1 MNKKLQKTTNNL
13 PAWDLSDLYD
23 DIKSD
28 KIEKDLEKYRKSAI
42 AFARKYKGRL
52 ALLSADEFLSVLKDC
67 EKRNQLVSR
76 LGGFAYLNMATQ
88 MKNQEAMAF
97 YQNISE
103 KITQYSKPLVFFSLE
118 LNQLPEEKI
127 KEWLKNKKVAF
138 YKPFIKR
145 VRKYKKYELSEAV
158 EEILLEKSVT
168 SSDAWVRLYEETSSR
183 QVFELDGK
191 KYNDAEISKLLL
203 DKDINIRHKAGEEI
217 NRVAKQ
223 NAPLFS
229 LVYNMI
235 IKDKAIED
243 EKRGFKNP
251 VSARNLAEEVDDN
264 MVEALAQTVKENYKN
279 IAHRFYK
286 LKAKWLG
293 TDKLS
298 YWDRNAPLPFSA
310 DIQYSWE
317 EAVDTVLKGYYGFSE
332 KLGKIAQEFFDNA
345 WIDVPPRDGKR
356 SGAFCSAP
364 LASEHPYLFLN
375 FTGKQNDV
383 LTLAHELGHGC
394 HHQLRTNN
402 GDLNERSRMTTEEVA
417 SVFGEMLVFQNM
429 LNSTTDDKAKLC
441 LIASKVSDM
450 INTAIRQI
458 SFHFFETRAHNERKN
473 GEVSEDRL
481 CQIWLEEMKESLGEY
496 VVVDDNC
503 KYIWS
508 NVGHFFF
515 LPFYVYAYSFADC
528 LVNSL
533 YQVKI
538 EDRVDNFADKYL
550 ELLSKTAIGEYEDIL
565 KPFGLNPKN
574 ADFWQKGLN
583 LISSYIDELE
593 KLDKKINK

>member
-1 MNKKLQKTTNNL
+1 MNKANKNLNQNNL
-13 PAWDLSDLYD
+13 PAWDLSDLYNGIND
-23 DIKSD
+23 P
-28 KIEKDLEKYRKSAI
+28 KIEADLEKYRKNAI
-42 AFARKYKGRL
+42 SFSRKYKGKL
-52 ALLSADEFLSVLKDC
+52 ELLSAKDCLSMLKDC
-67 EKRNQLVSR
+67 EKRNKIASR

-97 YQNISE
+97 YQNVVE
-103 KITQYSKPLVFFSLE
+103 KITEYSKPLVFFSLE
-118 LNQLPEEKI
+118 FNNLPEQKI
-127 KEWLKNKKVAF
+127 KQWLKDKEVAF
-138 YKPFIKR
+138 YKPYLKR
-145 VRKYKKYELSEAV
+145 IRKYKKYELSEAV

-183 QVFELDGK
+183 LVYEVDGK

-203 DKDINIRHKAGEEI
+203 NKDENVRHKAGAEI
-217 NRVAKQ
+217 NRVSKE

-235 IKDKAIED
+235 IKDKSIED
-243 EKRGFKNP
+243 DKRGFKSP
-251 VSARNLAEEVDDN
+251 VSARNLAEEVEDE

-286 LKAKWLG
+286 LKSKWLG
-293 TDKLS
+293 VEKIS

-310 DIQYSWE
+310 DVEYSWE
-317 EAVDTVLKGYYGFSE
+317 DAVDTVLKGYYGFSE
-332 KLGKIAQEFFDNA
+332 KLGKVAQEFFDNA

-356 SGAFCSAP
+356 SGAFCSSP
-364 LASEHPYLFLN
+364 LAEHHPYLFLN
-375 FTGKQNDV
+375 FAGKQNDV

-394 HHQLRTNN
+394 HHQLRAQN
-402 GDLNERSRMTTEEVA
+402 GELNERSRMTTEEVA

-429 LNSTTDDKAKLC
+429 LKNIKDDKAKLC
-441 LIASKVSDM
+441 LIASKVGDM

-481 CQIWLEEMKESLGEY
+481 CQIWVEEMKDSLGDY
-496 VVVDDNC
+496 VEVGDNC

-508 NVGHFFF
+508 QVGHFFF

-533 YQVKI
+533 YQVKEENKI
-538 EDRVDNFADKYL
+538 DDFADKYL
-550 ELLSKTAIGEYEDIL
+550 ELLSKTAIGDYEEIL
-565 KPFGLNPKN
+565 KPFGLNPKK

-593 KLDKKINK
+593 KLDKKIN